1 MPVPARVACV
11 VDFAAVN
18 TLRLRFAD
26 GARDDLVLGFGVHAV
41 GQDSDGNPCLVDGSH
56 DARLQIS
63 IDRRGIWLQLREQS
77 QVMHVNGRP
86 VRRMAML
93 RAGDV
98 LHLDGVDL
106 TLVGARPGP
115 APAAAANDPPRARVV
130 LRAVG
135 GSHHGRCF
143 DLDHPCTVGSQPDAE
158 LCIAEAGIADQ
169 HARLEPHSDGVSFRA
184 LGATGGVEVNGH
196 RLDEGLLMAG
206 DQVVFNASHRFV
218 VEAPRVLA
226 PPEPPVA
233 EPAPELPA
241 AEVGPQRSPLIASL
255 RRIPWLLLAALMMA
269 GALALLLLYGAR

>member
-1 MPVPARVACV
+1 MPVPAQVACV

-26 GARDDLVLGFGVHAV
+26 GARDDLVLGAGVHAV
-41 GQDSDGNPCLVDGSH
+41 GQDNDGNPCLVDDSH

-115 APAAAANDPPRARVV
+115 APAAAASDPPRARVV

-135 GSHHGRCF
+135 GTHHGRCF
-143 DLDHPCTVGSQPDAE
+143 DLDRPCTVGSQPDAE
-158 LCIAEAGIADQ
+158 LRIADPGIPDQ
-169 HARLEPHSDGVSFRA
+169 HSRLEPHSDGVTFHV
-184 LGATGGVEVNGH
+184 LGAAGGIEVNGH
-196 RLDEGLLMAG
+196 RLEEGLLMAG

-218 VEAPRVLA
+218 LEAPRVLA
-226 PPEPPVA
+226 PPEPPVLDT
-233 EPAPELPA
+233 APEVTEA
-241 AEVGPQRSPLIASL
+241 GVAPQRSPLMGSL
-255 RRIPWLLLAALMMA
+255 RRIPWLLLAALLMA

>member
-1 MPVPARVACV
+1 M

-18 TLRLRFAD
+18 TLRLRFAN
-26 GARDDLVLGFGVHAV
+26 GERDDLVLGAGVHAV
-41 GQDSDGNPCLVDGSH
+41 GQDNDGHPCLVDDSH

-115 APAAAANDPPRARVV
+115 APATAANDPPSARAV

-135 GSHHGRCF
+135 GPHHGRCF
-143 DLDHPCTVGSQPDAE
+143 DLDHPCVVGSRPEAD
-158 LCIAEAGIADQ
+158 LCIAEPGIPDQ
-169 HARLEPHSDGVSFRA
+169 HSRLEPHSDGVSFRA
-184 LGATGGVEVNGH
+184 LGASGGIEVNGH

-218 VEAPRVLA
+218 LEAPRAMA
-226 PPEPPVA
+226 PPEPVVQEAAVEWTPA
-233 EPAPELPA
+233 EA
-241 AEVGPQRSPLIASL
+241 GPQRSPLMASL
-255 RRIPWLLLAALMMA
+255 RRIPWLLLAALLMA